1 MAFWLTPSPAY
12 IELTWAAERSFLR
25 LFATPSELGPFGL
38 PVVPKKKIVKL
49 IINIHNDNYYNKF
62 NYIYPN

>member
-1 MAFWLTPSPAY
+1 MARLGGGECKVAFWLTPSPAY

-38 PVVPKKKIVKL
+38 PVVPKKNCEV
-49 IINIHNDNYYNKF
+49 DY
-62 NYIYPN
+62 